1 MCIVFVIGFQKM
13 NLAGLWFDDEKP
25 TMSTFLCSLTL
36 EMSSLYE
43 KGSDTVF
50 SITTYLYTLML

>member
-1 MCIVFVIGFQKM
+1 M

-43 KGSDTVF
+43 KGNDTVF